1 MFNVDHFLLFGF
13 LFLLSFLLTKRK
25 QENYER
31 NFWIT
36 TSLFIIAYTVIVG
49 LRYGWGGDYY
59 EYERC
64 YNNIET
70 LSFDY
75 DLAYWKLYEFEHSLG
90 LSFAENMMLSSLL
103 IVVSYFYIVKAM
115 KGDKYMLMCFL
126 PATIMI
132 TTFALRQFHAI
143 AYLNIAIGLIL
154 FSDNLLKEKKTAII
168 ISALLIFLAYHT
180 HGASLAYILP
190 FIIFVFYRRNVKH
203 IPHYVTITAFLAS
216 IVLSETITA
225 IFNNTFLSLFENL
238 TVNDHLQSYIDQAD
252 GRIFGDETV
261 DKKTFGYSGAF
272 LILYN
277 VSQVCLLYV
286 SGKALSI
293 KPNRN
298 VTYIYNI
305 VVIALILQQIFF
317 EQEVMRRILDPIA
330 ILYFIPLGYAIN
342 TLSEYRARKLKGYNL
357 YLLCLSI
364 ALFRIYYQMYK
375 FLTSFSIAGFV
386 WDN

>member
-1 MFNVDHFLLFGF
+1 MFNVEHFLLFGF
-13 LFLLSFLLTKRK
+13 LFLLSFLLTKKK
-25 QENYER
+25 QGNYEHS
-31 NFWIT
+31 FWNA

-64 YNNIET
+64 YNNIKT
-70 LSFDY
+70 LFFDY
-75 DLAYWKLYEFEHSLG
+75 DIAYWKLYEFEHSLG
-90 LSFAENMMLSSLL
+90 LSFAGSLMLSSFL

-126 PATIMI
+126 PSTIMI
-132 TTFALRQFHAI
+132 TTFAMRQFHAI

-154 FSDNLLKEKKTAII
+154 FSDNLLKKRKKTVIIAAI
-168 ISALLIFLAYHT
+168 LIFLAYHT

-190 FIIFVFYRRNVKH
+190 FIIFVFYRENVKH
-203 IPHYVTITAFLAS
+203 IPYSVSIIAFIAS
-216 IVLSETITA
+216 IVLSEIITA
-225 IFNNTFLSLFENL
+225 IFNSTFLSLFENL
-238 TVNDHLQSYIDQAD
+238 TVNDHLQSYVDQAD
-252 GRIFGDETV
+252 GLIFGDETV

-272 LILYN
+272 LVFHY
-277 VSQVCLLYV
+277 VGQVCLLYV
-286 SGKALSI
+286 TGKALSI

-305 VVIALILQQIFF
+305 VVIAIILQEIFF
-317 EQEVMRRILDPIA
+317 KQEIMRRLIDPIV
-330 ILYFIPLGYAIN
+330 ILYYIPLGYAIN
-342 TLSEYRARKLKGYNL
+342 TLSEFRARKLKWYDL

>member
-1 MFNVDHFLLFGF
+1 MFNADHFLLFGF
-13 LFLLSFLLTKRK
+13 LFWLSFLLTKRK

-36 TSLFIIAYTVIVG
+36 TSFFIVAYTVIVG

-70 LSFDY
+70 LFFDY
-75 DLAYWKLYEFEHSLG
+75 DVAYWRLYEFEHSLG
-90 LSFAENMMLSSLL
+90 LSFAGSLMLSSLL

-126 PATIMI
+126 PATILI

-143 AYLNIAIGLIL
+143 AYMNIAIGSIL
-154 FSDNLLKEKKTAII
+154 FSDNLLKKRKTAII
-168 ISALLIFLAYHT
+168 IVALLILLAYHT
-180 HGASLAYILP
+180 HGASLAYIFP
-190 FIIFVFYRRNVKH
+190 FFIFVFYRKAKH
-203 IPHYVTITAFLAS
+203 IPHSVTIIAFLAS
-216 IVLSETITA
+216 IVLSDTITS
-225 IFNNTFLSLFENL
+225 IFNNTFLSLFGKL
-238 TVNDHLQSYIDQAD
+238 TVNDHLQSYVDQAD
-252 GRIFGDETV
+252 GLIFGNETV
-261 DKKTFGYSGAF
+261 KENVYGYSGAF
-272 LILYN
+272 LIMHY
-277 VSQVCLLYV
+277 VGQVCLLYV

-305 VVIALILQQIFF
+305 IVIAIILQQIFF
-317 EQEVMRRILDPIA
+317 HQEIMRRLIDPIA

-342 TLSEYRARKLKGYNL
+342 TLPEYRARKLKGYNL

-375 FLTSFSIAGFV
+375 FLTAFSIAGFV
-386 WDN
+386 WDK